1 MRKALGKTVG
11 AKRKAPADSAGYN
24 KAFLKKLYATMYRI
38 RHFEEQVFELY
49 KIGLMPG
56 LAHLYIGEEAVATGA
71 CAALQDKDYI
81 VSTHRGHGHLIA
93 READTKKMMAE
104 ILGKKDGYC
113 KGKAGSMHIVDLD
126 KNILG
131 ANGIVGGGIPIA
143 TGAAYM
149 SKYKDTKQ
157 VILCFL
163 GDSATNEG
171 TFHESLNM
179 ASAWDLPVVYVIENN
194 LYGISVALER
204 VTKVRDLSVRAAAYG
219 INGITVDGNDVLKV
233 YETVKAAVESARKG
247 QGPTLIECKTY
258 RWKGH
263 HVGDPATQYRTREEE
278 ASWRERCPVG
288 CFRDDLIKNRG
299 LDVKGIDALEKAI
312 NDEIQ
317 AAIEFSKNS
326 PYPDSA
332 EAFEDVY
339 SS

>member
-1 MRKALGKTVG
+1 MSTL
-11 AKRKAPADSAGYN
+11 KRSSQSKKKVASAGNRYEEN
-24 KAFLKKLYATMYRI
+24 FLKNLYATMYRI
-38 RHFEEQVFELY
+38 RQFEEQVFELY

-56 LAHLYIGEEAVATGA
+56 LAHSYIGEEAVATGT

-93 READTKKMMAE
+93 RGADTKKMMAE
-104 ILGKKDGYC
+104 VLGKKDGYC
-113 KGKAGSMHIVDLD
+113 KGKAGSMHIVALD
-126 KNILG
+126 KGILG

-157 VILCFL
+157 VTISFL

-171 TFHESLNM
+171 AFHESLNM
-179 ASAWDLPVVYVIENN
+179 ASAWQLPVVYVIENN

-204 VTKVRDLSVRAAAYG
+204 VTNVQDLSVRAQAYG
-219 INGITVDGNDVLKV
+219 MNGVTIDGNNVLKV
-233 YETVKAAVESARKG
+233 YETVKEAVALAREG
-247 QGPTLIECKTY
+247 HGPTLIECKTY

-263 HVGDPATQYRTREEE
+263 HVGDPATQYRTRAEE
-278 ASWRERCPVG
+278 ALWKERCPLVY
-288 CFRDDLIKNRG
+288 FKNYLINNKV
-299 LDVKGIDALEKAI
+299 LDKKRITTLEKSI

-317 AAIEFSKNS
+317 AAIEFARNS
-326 PYPDSA
+326 PYPDAA

-339 SS
+339 SK

>member
-1 MRKALGKTVG
+1 MVRALKKTVG
-11 AKRKAPADSAGYN
+11 AKKRVPAGGAGYERE
-24 KAFLKKLYATMYRI
+24 FLKKLYATMYRI
-38 RHFEEQVFELY
+38 RRFEEQVFELY

-56 LAHLYIGEEAVATGA
+56 LAHLYIGEEAVAAGA
-71 CAALQDKDYI
+71 CAALQEKDYI

-93 READTKKMMAE
+93 RGADTPKMMAE

-126 KNILG
+126 KGILG

-149 SKYKDTKQ
+149 SRYKDTKQ
-157 VILCFL
+157 VTLCFM

-171 TFHESLNM
+171 SFHESLNM
-179 ASAWDLPVVYVIENN
+179 ASAWNLPVVYVIENN

-219 INGITVDGNDVLKV
+219 INGVSIDGNDVLKV
-233 YETVKAAVESARKG
+233 YEAVKEAVASARKG
-247 QGPTLIECKTY
+247 EGPTLIECKTY

-299 LDVKGIDALEKAI
+299 VDPQGIDALESAI

-317 AAIEFSKNS
+317 AAIEFAKNS

-339 SS
+339 SG